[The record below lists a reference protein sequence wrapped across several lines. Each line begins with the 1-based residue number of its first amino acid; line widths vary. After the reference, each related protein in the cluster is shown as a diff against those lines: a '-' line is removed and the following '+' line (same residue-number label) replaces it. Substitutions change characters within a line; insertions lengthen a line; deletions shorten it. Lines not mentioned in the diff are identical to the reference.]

1 MNSQGAVKLTMLV
14 IFYRI
19 ANMKQQCDTIG
30 VSEDERYPT
39 YIYIYNI
46 AILIWE
52 MMVRDSVFGVPC
64 FQPSKLRDEAI
75 EIAD

>member
-1 MNSQGAVKLTMLV
+1 MN
-14 IFYRI
+14 
-19 ANMKQQCDTIG
+19 QQCDTIG

-39 YIYIYNI
+39 YIYII

-52 MMVRDSVFGVPC
+52 MMVRDSVFGVLRG
-64 FQPSKLRDEAI
+64 FQPSQLRDEAI